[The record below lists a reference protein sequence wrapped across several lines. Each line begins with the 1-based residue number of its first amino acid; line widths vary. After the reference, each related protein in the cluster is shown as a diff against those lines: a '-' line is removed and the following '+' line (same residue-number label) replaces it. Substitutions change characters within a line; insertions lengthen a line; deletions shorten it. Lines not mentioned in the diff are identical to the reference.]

1 MKIKLPLV
9 VTFIVILC
17 TSGLGYLLIRHEQ
30 NVLREE
36 VRRRG
41 EILARQLSGV
51 DRVAF
56 YYVATEI
63 KRLKAEDSTFLSE
76 MNLED
81 SLATSPKLY
90 DMSRSLFTFLAKV
103 TDSVLV
109 VEKDTLKTWVQEAAF
124 FDWDDSLVIA
134 RPETRKVVLN
144 EPGDGFTFVS
154 PIFVRGDTLGFAQVR
169 MDPRV
174 LDKAIGDALRTI
186 LPVICGILAISILL
200 SFLLSSVFTSPISKL
215 KNQAISLSKGDL
227 AARVNVRSRDELGL
241 LGRVFNDM
249 ARNLQLSYDELKEK
263 LIEIK
268 RLFKMAT
275 EDGLTGLYVKRYFL
289 ELLSVELRRSIR
301 YDRPLSFLMCDIDHF
316 KRVNDTYGHPSGDV
330 VLSSVARRLAA
341 ATRDGIDAI
350 GRYGGEEFAVM
361 LPETDEQAA
370 LRVAERLR
378 HAVESESISLKGVEG
393 VSESQ
398 ITITISIGVTTTRYE
413 ISLEKLISA
422 ADKALYLSKKNGR
435 NLATA
440 FAVESL

>member
-1 MKIKLPLV
+1 
-9 VTFIVILC
+9 
-17 TSGLGYLLIRHEQ
+17 
-30 NVLREE
+30 
-36 VRRRG
+36 
-41 EILARQLSGV
+41 
-51 DRVAF
+51 
-56 YYVATEI
+56 
-63 KRLKAEDSTFLSE
+63 
-76 MNLED
+76 
-81 SLATSPKLY
+81 
-90 DMSRSLFTFLAKV
+90 MSRSLFTFLANV

-109 VEKDTLKTWVQEAAF
+109 VENDTLKTWVQEAAF

-134 RPETRKVVLN
+134 RPETREVVLN
-144 EPGDGFTFVS
+144 EPRDGFTFVS

-174 LDKAIGDALRTI
+174 LDKAIGDALKTI
-186 LPVICGILAISILL
+186 LPVICGIVAISILL
-200 SFLLSSVFTSPISKL
+200 SFLLSSVFTSPVSKL
-215 KNQAISLSKGDL
+215 KNQAISLAKGDL
-227 AARVNVRSRDELGL
+227 AARVNIRSRDELGL

-263 LIEIK
+263 LAEIK

-316 KRVNDTYGHPSGDV
+316 KRVNDTFGHPAGDV

-361 LPETDEQAA
+361 LPETDEQSA

-378 HAVESESISLKGVEG
+378 RAIESESISLKGVEG

-398 ITITISIGVTTTRYE
+398 ITVTISIGVTTTRYE
-413 ISLEKLISA
+413 ISLEKLVSA

-435 NLATA
+435 NLTTA